1 MYLYIYTQFYKYT
14 YIYIY
19 AYMDYTYLV
28 GDMDPSI
35 IVYYV
40 DISRIYE
47 PTRYATGSQV
57 PQGSP

>member
-1 MYLYIYTQFYKYT
+1 
-14 YIYIY
+14 
-19 AYMDYTYLV
+19 MDCTYLV

-47 PTRYATGSQV
+47 ATTLRYWFTGSARFTLR
-57 PQGSP
+57 

>member
-1 MYLYIYTQFYKYT
+1 
-14 YIYIY
+14 
-19 AYMDYTYLV
+19 MDYTYLV